1 MQNELGVFK
10 ELGELIE
17 IYGLNKTE
25 FDSYK
30 ELCDDENKKIK
41 AIMNSENLKNYES
54 ENYKVSY
61 SVSERTSFDEDKMI
75 AVIKSFNLPDSLGLI
90 KTREY
95 IDEDALESS
104 IYSGLIPDD
113 VLEKIKG
120 CMTTKEVET
129 VRLTKKGE
137 KK

>member
-1 MQNELGVFK
+1 MELNTFK

-17 IYGLNKTE
+17 VYGLNKTE
-25 FDSYK
+25 YDAYK
-30 ELCDDENKKIK
+30 ELCDKENKEIK
-41 AIMNSENLKNYES
+41 ELMSSENLKNYES
-54 ENYKVSY
+54 ENFKVSY

>member
-17 IYGLNKTE
+17 QYGLNKTE

-30 ELCDDENKKIK
+30 EICDNENKQIK
-41 AIMNSENLKNYES
+41 SIMKDESLKNYES
-54 ENYKVSY
+54 ENFRVSY

-75 AVIKSFNLPDSLGLI
+75 AVIKSYNLPDSLGLI

-95 IDEDALESS
+95 IDEDALEAS

-120 CMTTKEVET
+120 CMTVKEVET

>member
-1 MQNELGVFK
+1 MLSVFK

-17 IYGLNKTE
+17 RYGLNKTE

-30 ELCDDENKKIK
+30 DICDEENKQIK
-41 AIMNSENLKNYES
+41 AIMKDENLKNYES
-54 ENYKVSY
+54 ESFKVSY

-75 AVIKSFNLPDSLGLI
+75 AVIKSYNLPDSLGLI

-95 IDEDALESS
+95 IDEDALEAS

-120 CMTTKEVET
+120 CMTVKEVET

>member
-1 MQNELGVFK
+1 MELNVFK

-17 IYGLNKTE
+17 RYGLNKSE

-30 ELCDDENKKIK
+30 ELCDKENKEIK
-41 AIMNSENLKNYES
+41 TMMSEENLKNYES
-54 ENYKVSY
+54 EHYKVSY
-61 SVSERTSFDEDKMI
+61 SVSERTTFDEDKMI
-75 AVIKSFNLPDSLGLI
+75 SVIKSYNLPESLGLI

-95 IDEDALESS
+95 IDEDALEAS

-129 VRLTKKGE
+129 IRLTKKGE

>member
-1 MQNELGVFK
+1 MVDLEVYK

-17 IYGLNKTE
+17 RYGLNKSE

-30 ELCDDENKKIK
+30 ELCDKENKEIK
-41 AIMNSENLKNYES
+41 EIMSNENLKLYQS
-54 ENYKVSY
+54 EHYKVSY
-61 SVSERTSFDEDKMI
+61 SVSERTSFDEETMI
-75 AVIKSFNLPDSLGLI
+75 AVIKSYNLPDPLGLI

-95 IDEDALESS
+95 IDEDALEAS

-120 CMTTKEVET
+120 CMTVKEVET
-129 VRLTKKGE
+129 IRLTKKGE

>member
-1 MQNELGVFK
+1 MELNTFK

-25 FDSYK
+25 YDSYK
-30 ELCDDENKKIK
+30 ELCDKENKEIK
-41 AIMNSENLKNYES
+41 ELMSSENLKNYES

-75 AVIKSFNLPDSLGLI
+75 AVIKSYNLPDTLGLI

-95 IDEDALESS
+95 IDEDALEAS